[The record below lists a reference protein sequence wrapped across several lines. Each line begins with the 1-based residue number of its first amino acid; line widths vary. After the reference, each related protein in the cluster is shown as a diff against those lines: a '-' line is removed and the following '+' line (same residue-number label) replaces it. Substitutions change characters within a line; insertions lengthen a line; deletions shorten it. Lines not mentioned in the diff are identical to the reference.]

1 MEVRVKGG
9 TGMKNKRRLLILLCI
24 ILALATAGMAGC
36 GTKGDTAGSQDGT
49 GGANPDMQEAEGTE
63 VYRVALY
70 FANEEYINTGDE
82 TLKKFNISV
91 ADITSS
97 PENVYQ
103 DTLELLRHP
112 DEGNSTMI
120 TEQVV
125 FNRVYLEGNTA
136 YVDFKSV
143 GSGGGSMVEG
153 FLISQIVNTLLN
165 FDKVEQVQFL
175 MNGKVVETLMGHVGT
190 AEPFTKDVFTE

>member
-1 MEVRVKGG
+1 
-9 TGMKNKRRLLILLCI
+9 MKNKRRLLILLCI